1 MVFTQTDH
9 VMLADRGASMFAE
22 RIGIPV
28 ADDLV
33 TELERKDW
41 EQGSSYPVGVK
52 KLFNTQWWVI

>member
-1 MVFTQTDH
+1 
-9 VMLADRGASMFAE
+9 MFAE

-33 TELERKDW
+33 TELECKDW
-41 EQGSSYPVGVK
+41 EQRSSYPVGVE